1 MDVPCAVS
9 RDLARYQKTLDDYD
23 ALETHASR
31 LGMTIDEVLTYI
43 DDCRTERA
51 IENYIERKE
60 YER

>member
-9 RDLARYQKTLDDYD
+9 RDLARYQQTLGDEDD
-23 ALETHASR
+23 LETYARQMS
-31 LGMTIDEVLTYI
+31 MTIDEVLTYI